1 MKFYEEK
8 NAFKEINHKNDNN
21 CMNFKNK
28 INHSKKE
35 INSKEENNYDKSFL
49 VHINNFLDLLRPS
62 KIIKRKDIEKLNIKF
77 PLCFLIILI
86 FIKYFISKKL
96 TTLYLCILMIL
107 PFCSFIL
114 INIIIKEK
122 YFGDVTLFDKMNLLI
137 KDFLKLFITSIFPL
151 SFFTYLTF
159 IINYSSIVG
168 KVGNILSIIYS
179 AFIAQKLF
187 LDYIKIIYNND
198 NIDIITKDER
208 YKIFFIYLII
218 YSLISYIINI

>member
-1 MKFYEEK
+1 MNFYEEK
-8 NAFKEINHKNDNN
+8 NAFKEINHRNDNN

-35 INSKEENNYDKSFL
+35 INSKEENNYDKPFL
-49 VHINNFLDLLRPS
+49 VYINNFLDLLRSS
-62 KIIKRKDIEKLNIKF
+62 KIIKKKDIEKINIKF

-122 YFGDVTLFDKMNLLI
+122 CFGDVTLFDKMNMLI
-137 KDFLKLFITSIFPL
+137 TDFLKLFITSIFPL
-151 SFFTYLTF
+151 SFFKYLTF

>member
-1 MKFYEEK
+1 MNFYEEK

-49 VHINNFLDLLRPS
+49 VYINNFLDLLRPS
-62 KIIKRKDIEKLNIKF
+62 KIIKKKDIEKINIKF

-187 LDYIKIIYNND
+187 LDYIKIIYDNNH
-198 NIDIITKDER
+198 DIITKDER

>member
-21 CMNFKNK
+21 CINFKNK

-49 VHINNFLDLLRPS
+49 VYINNFLDLLRPS
-62 KIIKRKDIEKLNIKF
+62 KIIKKQDMEKLNIKF
-77 PLCFLIILI
+77 PLCFFIILI

-122 YFGDVTLFDKMNLLI
+122 CFGDVTLFDKMNMLI

-151 SFFTYLTF
+151 SFFKYLTF

>member
-21 CMNFKNK
+21 CINFKNK

-49 VHINNFLDLLRPS
+49 VYINNFLDLLRTS
-62 KIIKRKDIEKLNIKF
+62 KIIKKKDIEKLNIKF

-122 YFGDVTLFDKMNLLI
+122 YFGDVALFDKMNLLI
-137 KDFLKLFITSIFPL
+137 KDFLKLFIISIFPL
-151 SFFTYLTF
+151 SFFTYLTS

>member
-21 CMNFKNK
+21 CINFKNK

-49 VHINNFLDLLRPS
+49 VYINNFLDLLRPS
-62 KIIKRKDIEKLNIKF
+62 KIIKKKDIEKINIKF

-122 YFGDVTLFDKMNLLI
+122 CFGDVTLFDKMNMLI

-151 SFFTYLTF
+151 SFFKYLTF